1 MIKNSFKEFNH
12 IVIGLVL
19 GILLPYIIMYF
30 WLQMYS
36 NLSLMDIIFN
46 PFFSEII
53 NVLKG
58 SLFCILGL
66 FFLFYYL
73 RKDLSARVVILYI
86 LIEIILPKTLQ
97 RREIPALW

>member
-46 PFFSEII
+46 PFFSEIV

-58 SLFCILGL
+58 SLFCNLGL
-66 FFLFYYL
+66 FFLFYWL
-73 RKDLSARVVILYI
+73 RKDLSARGVILATLIYGAFYLYYI
-86 LIEIILPKTLQ
+86 VFI
-97 RREIPALW
+97 

>member
-12 IVIGLVL
+12 IIIGLVL
-19 GILLPYIIMYF
+19 GLILPYFIMYF

-58 SLFCILGL
+58 SLFFNLGL
-66 FFLFYYL
+66 FFFFYWL
-73 RKDLSARVVILYI
+73 RKDFSARGVILATLIYGAFYLYYI
-86 LIEIILPKTLQ
+86 VFV
-97 RREIPALW
+97 

>member
-1 MIKNSFKEFNH
+1 MIKNNFKEFNH

-19 GILLPYIIMYF
+19 GLLLPYIIMYF
-30 WLQMYS
+30 WLLIYS

-58 SLFCILGL
+58 SLFCNLGL
-66 FFLFYYL
+66 FFLFYSL
-73 RKDLSARVVILYI
+73 RKDLSARGVILATLIYGAFYLYYI
-86 LIEIILPKTLQ
+86 VFI
-97 RREIPALW
+97 

>member
-58 SLFCILGL
+58 SLFCNLGL
-66 FFLFYYL
+66 FFLFYWF
-73 RKDLSARVVILYI
+73 RKDLSARGVILATLIYGAFYLYYI
-86 LIEIILPKTLQ
+86 VFI
-97 RREIPALW
+97 

>member
-1 MIKNSFKEFNH
+1 MNKNNFKEFNH

-19 GILLPYIIMYF
+19 GLLLPYIIMYF
-30 WLQMYS
+30 WLRMYS

-58 SLFCILGL
+58 SLFCNLGL
-66 FFLFYYL
+66 FFLFYSL
-73 RKDLSARVVILYI
+73 RKDLSARGVILATLIYGAFYLYYI
-86 LIEIILPKTLQ
+86 VFI
-97 RREIPALW
+97 